1 MRVDFY
7 VLAEASAAARLKV
20 ACRIA
25 EKAYEASQSVL
36 VWHTDRAELE
46 AMDKMLWTFA
56 DTSFVPHEWL
66 GDGGLAGAEAP
77 VLLGTAPPGAPVEV
91 LINLSLAAEPPSFLA
106 QVARVAEVIDGEPA
120 RRDAGRARFK
130 AYRQMGLS
138 PETHNLQAH

>member
-25 EKAYEASQSVL
+25 EKACLASQSVL
-36 VWHTDRAELE
+36 VWHTDRGELE
-46 AMDKMLWTFA
+46 TLDELLWTFA

-66 GDGGLAGAEAP
+66 RAAGPAPPEAP
-77 VLLGTAPPGAPVEV
+77 VLLGTEPPDAPMDV
-91 LINLSLAAEPPSFLA
+91 LINLGLSAEPPPFLERI
-106 QVARVAEVIDGEPA
+106 ARVAEIIDGEPS

-130 AYRQMGLS
+130 AYRQRGLS
-138 PETHNLQAH
+138 PDTHTLQAS